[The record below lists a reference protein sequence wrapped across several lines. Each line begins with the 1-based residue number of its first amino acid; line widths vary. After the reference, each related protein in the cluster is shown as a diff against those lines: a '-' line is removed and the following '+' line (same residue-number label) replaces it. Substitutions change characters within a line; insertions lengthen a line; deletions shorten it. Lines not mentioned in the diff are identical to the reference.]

1 MTTSHQGCLKAG
13 WTAQEGNA
21 VDPVF
26 SHLVDILI
34 IEDDPGDALLIQDFL
49 SKSRDTSP
57 RGHVASD
64 GEQALRFVRQIGEF
78 AGAPRP
84 RLILLDLNLAGI
96 HGLELLAALKG
107 DEDLRTI
114 PVVVLSSSSHP
125 ADIER
130 SYALHANAYV
140 VKPVDLDEFANV
152 IKNIDITFV
161 QVAEP
166 APQRETPHPVLN
178 SHDSRTSS

>member
-1 MTTSHQGCLKAG
+1 MAGEDDESQGDAM
-13 WTAQEGNA
+13 
-21 VDPVF
+21 DPVF
-26 SHLVDILI
+26 SHLVDILL
-34 IEDDPGDALLIQDFL
+34 IEDDPGDALLVQDSL
-49 SKSRDTSP
+49 TKSRDASC
-57 RGHVASD
+57 RCHVASD

-84 RLILLDLNLAGI
+84 RLIMLDLNLAGV
-96 HGLELLAALKG
+96 HGLEVLATLKA

-114 PVVVLSSSSHP
+114 PVVVLSSSRHP

-130 SYALHANAYV
+130 SYALYANAYV

-152 IKNIDITFV
+152 IKSIDTTFV

-166 APQRETPHPVLN
+166 APRREVPHPVLN
-178 SHDSRTSS
+178 SHDSQTSGQS